1 MWNSYFFAAA
11 GPEVKYA
18 PDGVCYSS
26 MITKIYS
33 LHKPLNLD
41 SIMKVEENVNPGGNG
56 INNKS
61 DNNDK
66 WVTGWLVGNGNYNNN
81 KRDNWENN
89 DKDKV

>member
-33 LHKPLNLD
+33 LPKPLNSD
-41 SIMKVEENVNPGGNG
+41 SVMKVEENVNPGGNG

-66 WVTGWLVGNGNYNNN
+66 WFTGWLVGNGNYNNN

>member
-1 MWNSYFFAAA
+1 
-11 GPEVKYA
+11 
-18 PDGVCYSS
+18 
-26 MITKIYS
+26 MITIIYS

-66 WVTGWLVGNGNYNNN
+66 WVTG
-81 KRDNWENN
+81 
-89 DKDKV
+89 